1 MCLKSLTATK
11 HITSMLVYTALLRCF
26 IKQQGANM
34 TIPQDKLIRILE
46 DVFITIIFLLT
57 ATALIYSFYLY
68 YLLGKALGII

>member
-1 MCLKSLTATK
+1 
-11 HITSMLVYTALLRCF
+11 
-26 IKQQGANM
+26 M